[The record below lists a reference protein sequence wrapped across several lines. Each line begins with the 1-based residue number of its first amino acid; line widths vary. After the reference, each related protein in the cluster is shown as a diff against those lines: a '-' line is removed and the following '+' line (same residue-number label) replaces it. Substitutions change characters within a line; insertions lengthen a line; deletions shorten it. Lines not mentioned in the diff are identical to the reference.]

1 MTWETGVAEFC
12 PRTSKAYKYLTRP
25 ESSALAISALT
36 ASITSS
42 KVLFL
47 DRFFKVES
55 ASDDGAENELRFI
68 SVGETGYGHQ
78 RVCMT
83 LLR

>member
-1 MTWETGVAEFC
+1 MDTGVAEFC
-12 PRTSKAYKYLTRP
+12 PRKFETHKNHTRP

-47 DRFFKVES
+47 DRFFNVES
-55 ASDDGAENELRFI
+55 ASDDGAENELRFYF
-68 SVGETGYGHQ
+68 SG
-78 RVCMT
+78 
-83 LLR
+83 